1 MLVQAKAL
9 RSLGTLALVLSASFI
24 GAPIAQAQD
33 DHKAQALEALG
44 AITADIVELSRIT
57 DYQAD
62 LIELAQEDRQAASL
76 ARRERTSCARR
87 DLVLELCSALP
98 VSFPKTLIDGG
109 RR

>member
-1 MLVQAKAL
+1 MLVWPMQIRIFVTVAF
-9 RSLGTLALVLSASFI
+9 LVSA
-24 GAPIAQAQD
+24 PTAQAQD
-33 DHKAQALEALG
+33 ASDGHKAQALEALG

-76 ARRERTSCARR
+76 ARRELASCARR

-98 VSFPKTLIDGG
+98 VSFPKTLINGG

>member
-1 MLVQAKAL
+1 MLVWPMQI
-9 RSLGTLALVLSASFI
+9 RIFVTVVFLVSA
-24 GAPIAQAQD
+24 PTAQAQD
-33 DHKAQALEALG
+33 ANHDHKAQALEALG

-57 DYQAD
+57 DYQAE

>member
-1 MLVQAKAL
+1 MQIRIFVTVAFLV
-9 RSLGTLALVLSASFI
+9 SAPT
-24 GAPIAQAQD
+24 AQAQAQD
-33 DHKAQALEALG
+33 ANHDHKAQALEALG

-87 DLVLELCSALP
+87 DLVLALCSALP